1 MNILDW
7 IVLGLSQLAI
17 IGYGIWKSR
26 GSTDLQGYFLSNR
39 DMKWW
44 TIGLSIMATQASAI
58 TFLSTPGQAFGD
70 GMRFVQFYF
79 GLPLAM
85 VILSITAVPIYH
97 KLHVY
102 TAYEYLEHRF
112 DLKNRALAALLFL
125 TQRGLAA
132 GLTIYAPS
140 IILST
145 LLGWDIRWMITLI
158 GLVVIVY
165 TVSGGTKAVGQ
176 THKLQMVTILSGM
189 LIAGVLLVLKLPAQ
203 VDFVDALHMAGE
215 MQRLNVVDL
224 EFDPNSRY
232 NLWSG
237 LLGGTFLALS
247 YFGTDQSQVQ
257 RYLGGRS
264 VTESRMGLVM
274 NGLVKVPL
282 QFCILLIGALMFVFY
297 QFHPQPVFFNKVERQ
312 QVLQSEYGPQFQQ
325 VARHFEEV
333 HEEKHNLLLKYE
345 AAREQGDQPAVD
357 RLGEEI
363 RVRQAQ
369 ATHWKDS
376 AKTIMKA
383 RDPAVDTNDLDYIFI
398 SYVLDYLPP
407 GLVGLL
413 ISVILMASMSST
425 SGELNALASTTM
437 IDVYRRLVNP
447 QAEGS
452 KAVRVSR
459 GLTVAWGIYAILFA
473 QFASQLGNLIQAVNI
488 LGSLFYGTILGIFL
502 VAFYLRWVRGTAVFI
517 AALIAESVVVLL
529 YLTTEVAYLW
539 YNLIGCALVVFVA
552 LALHAA
558 GVKGPAP
565 NDTNLS

>member
-1 MNILDW
+1 MNTLDW
-7 IVLGLSQLAI
+7 LVLGLSQLAI

-26 GSTDLQGYFLSNR
+26 GSADLTGYFLSNR

-97 KLHVY
+97 KLSVY

-112 DLKNRALAALLFL
+112 DLKNRVLGALLFL
-125 TQRGLAA
+125 SQRGLAA

-189 LIAGVLLVLKLPAQ
+189 LIATVLLVLKLPDQ
-203 VDFVDALHMAGE
+203 VDFMDALHLAGE
-215 MQRLNVVDL
+215 MQRLEVVDL

-274 NGLVKVPL
+274 NGLVKVPM

-297 QFHPQPVFFNKVERQ
+297 QFHPQPVFFNEVERE
-312 QVLQSEYGPQFQQ
+312 QVMQSEYGPQFQE
-325 VARHFEEV
+325 VARHFQEIQG
-333 HEEKHNLLLKYE
+333 EKQDLLLTYN
-345 AAREQGDQPAVD
+345 AAREKGNTPAVK

-363 RVRQAQ
+363 RERQAR
-369 ATHWKDS
+369 ASHWKDS
-376 AKTIMKA
+376 AKAIMKA
-383 RDPAVDTNDLDYIFI
+383 RDPAVDANDLDYIFI

-437 IDVYRRLVNP
+437 IDVYRRLIESEV
-447 QAEGS
+447 QGI
-452 KAVRVSR
+452 KAVKISRV
-459 GLTVAWGIYAILFA
+459 LTVAWGIYAILFA

-502 VAFYLRWVRGTAVFI
+502 VAFYLRRLQGTAVFI

-529 YLTTEVAYLW
+529 YLTTDVAYLW
-539 YNLIGCALVVFVA
+539 YNLIGCALVVLIA

-558 GVKGPAP
+558 GLKGGSPYTGYP
-565 NDTNLS
+565 S